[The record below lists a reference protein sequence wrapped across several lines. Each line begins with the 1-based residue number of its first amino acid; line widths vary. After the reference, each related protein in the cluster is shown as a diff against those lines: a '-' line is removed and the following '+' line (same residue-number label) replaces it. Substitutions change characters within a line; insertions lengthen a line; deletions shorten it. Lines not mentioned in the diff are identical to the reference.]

1 MTAKELTLA
10 AEDAEDLEIIAARLQ
25 DAVTL
30 VKDLVWLP
38 KSRRF
43 AGVFNRFKWEETKT
57 KGNLRVRARLYFDDV
72 KSVQSVNISR
82 DKPDTVLSLLTIGFT
97 QNGAEDPSGT
107 VLLVF
112 AGGAEIRLEVESLEA
127 GLTDVSGDWA
137 ALGRPDHDKA

>member
-1 MTAKELTLA
+1 MTTKELTLA
-10 AEDAEDLEIIAARLQ
+10 AEDTEDLEIIAARLQ
-25 DAVTL
+25 DAVTI
-30 VKDLVWLP
+30 VKDLVWMP

-43 AGVFNRFKWEETKT
+43 AGIFNRFKWEETKT

-72 KSVQSVNISR
+72 KSVKSTNVNR
-82 DKPDTVLSLLTIGFT
+82 DKPDTVLSLLTISFLP
-97 QNGAEDPSGT
+97 NGAEDPSGT

-112 AGGAEIRLEVESLEA
+112 AGGAEIRLDVEAISA

>member
-1 MTAKELTLA
+1 MTSKELTLA
-10 AEDAEDLEIIAARLQ
+10 AEDAEDLEVIAARLQ

-30 VKDLVWLP
+30 VKDLVWMP

-43 AGVFNRFKWEETKT
+43 AGIFNRFKWEETNA

-72 KSVQSVNISR
+72 KSVKSINVNR
-82 DKPDTVLSLLTIGFT
+82 EKPDTVLSLLTISFT
-97 QNGAEDPSGT
+97 PNGTEDPSGT

-112 AGGAEIRLEVESLEA
+112 AGGAEIRLEVESIGA

-137 ALGRPDHDKA
+137 ALARPDHDKA